1 MVRDYYERTPLRP
14 FSRAKESGALQ
25 SSRLFS
31 AESCPIWRTD
41 IGTFGGTDGPSSLSA
56 LGVNALCVGSCDSE
70 TMATHGFFWTNQASD
85 SRKKS
90 TFHKAGPPAE
100 KNDKSVAE
108 TNGGVSKGIL
118 ARRRSTMRSSTMR
131 RSVYGS
137 GVVFYLDRTGA
148 IRGIMTWGL
157 PFTKGDKNSS
167 DDTTINPRLL
177 NRMHEIIRTNGEIL
191 KPQHKKAVFER
202 DSRLDLRM
210 LSSLHLS
217 EESKHLAAMAL
228 SSVPGDQVYNN
239 ITAQPLHRYVPSKPA
254 SITSIG
260 MLKRRDEI
268 GTGGVGED
276 LFARTST
283 TRSSENER
291 PPSLVHVYPLHF
303 GSGPDPNVSWAV
315 DTVADTGDADDVTA
329 TPPKPAVSDLEAAKK
344 AMKVDSIR
352 SRPAK
357 EEALWLREGDAASK
371 ISMNDV
377 LTDVF
382 LMQVRRGRFS
392 DGSDSVKQAPTPK
405 MVEKAKALLFGSDV
419 GTDVGVEEDDDEIE
433 DENEM

>member
-1 MVRDYYERTPLRP
+1 
-14 FSRAKESGALQ
+14 
-25 SSRLFS
+25 
-31 AESCPIWRTD
+31 
-41 IGTFGGTDGPSSLSA
+41 
-56 LGVNALCVGSCDSE
+56 
-70 TMATHGFFWTNQASD
+70 
-85 SRKKS
+85 
-90 TFHKAGPPAE
+90 
-100 KNDKSVAE
+100 
-108 TNGGVSKGIL
+108 
-118 ARRRSTMRSSTMR
+118 
-131 RSVYGS
+131 
-137 GVVFYLDRTGA
+137 
-148 IRGIMTWGL
+148 
-157 PFTKGDKNSS
+157 
-167 DDTTINPRLL
+167 
-177 NRMHEIIRTNGEIL
+177 
-191 KPQHKKAVFER
+191 
-202 DSRLDLRM
+202 
-210 LSSLHLS
+210 
-217 EESKHLAAMAL
+217 
-228 SSVPGDQVYNN
+228 
-239 ITAQPLHRYVPSKPA
+239 
-254 SITSIG
+254 
-260 MLKRRDEI
+260 
-268 GTGGVGED
+268 
-276 LFARTST
+276 
-283 TRSSENER
+283 
-291 PPSLVHVYPLHF
+291 VYPLHF